1 MAKKKEE
8 VLEEEV
14 KNEEVKEI
22 KPEEINE
29 ELVEQYKEMNEEEGI
44 QDTFNED
51 SLEELVGEGEP
62 ENVEV
67 FNED

>member
-8 VLEEEV
+8 EV
-14 KNEEVKEI
+14 VQEEVKEI

-51 SLEELVGEGEP
+51 PIEKIVGEGEA

>member
-8 VLEEEV
+8 VLEEV

-29 ELVEQYKEMNEEEGI
+29 ELVEQFKEMNEEEGI

-51 SLEELVGEGEP
+51 SLEELVGEGEA

>member
-8 VLEEEV
+8 EV
-14 KNEEVKEI
+14 VQEEVKEI

-44 QDTFNED
+44 QDTLNKD
-51 SLEELVGEGEP
+51 PIEEIVGEGEA

>member
-1 MAKKKEE
+1 MAKKEE
-8 VLEEEV
+8 VLEEV
-14 KNEEVKEI
+14 KNKEVKEI

-29 ELVEQYKEMNEEEGI
+29 ELVEQFKEMNEEKGI

-51 SLEELVGEGEP
+51 SLEELVGEGEA

-67 FNED
+67 FNEN

>member
-8 VLEEEV
+8 EVVQEEV
-14 KNEEVKEI
+14 K
-22 KPEEINE
+22 EINE

-51 SLEELVGEGEP
+51 PIEEIVGEGEA